1 MQILL
6 SLHCRN
12 EMALFMA
19 QYEIVSLR
27 HTNNLQLIRHELD
40 ETFLAEI
47 WYDKLH
53 LSFASLASFI

>member
-1 MQILL
+1 
-6 SLHCRN
+6 
-12 EMALFMA
+12 MA

-40 ETFLAEI
+40 ETVLAEI